1 VRTFDDPYLAY
12 RIRAHTWSYTV
23 GVSPAIGRNTALTFQ
38 IERAETSNATAR
50 YVKQLYQC
58 RAGPSVLNFMKRFD
72 LSPALLLLGA
82 RVAVASG
89 TVAGRLRRRKTSAGR
104 GRGGVA
110 LPSRRT
116 AGEGEPP
123 AEPVTIEQRGQE
135 FAPYVT
141 PILLG
146 TTIAFP
152 NRDSVQ
158 HQVYSL
164 SKPKR
169 FELPL
174 YSGNARETVTFDQP
188 GVVTLGCNIHDWMV
202 AYIVVLA
209 TPHFAASARRHRQHR
224 RSGRRPLPARSLASA
239 ARRQVQREIVIAS
252 GDPAP
257 QIILLT
263 LKPDRRIRRAPDAS
277 GGGTANGDDAVRTSL
292 CSHGKGAGR
301 WSALSPTRFRVFVR
315 QRRGAARLRPL
326 VVPGAAGAH
335 QVRPYA
341 IR

>member
-1 VRTFDDPYLAY
+1 
-12 RIRAHTWSYTV
+12 
-23 GVSPAIGRNTALTFQ
+23 
-38 IERAETSNATAR
+38 
-50 YVKQLYQC
+50 
-58 RAGPSVLNFMKRFD
+58 MKRSIFP
-72 LSPALLLLGA
+72 LTLLLLGA
-82 RVAVASG
+82 RLAVANG
-89 TVAGRLRRRKTSAGR
+89 TVQVVCEDEKHQR
-104 GRGGVA
+104 VA
-110 LPSRRT
+110 DAVAWLTRVDVPPT
-116 AGEGEPP
+116 PATPP
-123 AEPVTIEQRGQE
+123 AEPVTIEQRDEE

-141 PILLG
+141 PILVG
-146 TTIAFP
+146 TKIAFS

-209 TPHFAASARRHRQHR
+209 TPHFAASGTDGTA
-224 RSGRRPLPARSLASA
+224 SIGALPAGRYQLEVWHPRLAG
-239 ARRQVQREIVIAS
+239 QVQREIVIAS

-277 GGGTANGDDAVRTSL
+277 GGGYR
-292 CSHGKGAGR
+292 
-301 WSALSPTRFRVFVR
+301 
-315 QRRGAARLRPL
+315 
-326 VVPGAAGAH
+326 
-335 QVRPYA
+335 
-341 IR
+341 